1 MSAPRATIVVTT
13 KDRRGDLQ
21 RLLPTL
27 LAQSAECE
35 VLVVDDGSTD
45 GTADMVRAEFPE
57 VRLER
62 SEQSLGYIVQR
73 TRAAELASAPVIV
86 SVDDDAVLPSTRTVE
101 QTLAD
106 FDHPR
111 IGAVAIPF
119 DDVRPDG
126 EFERQRPPDREG
138 RWVTAAYVG
147 TAHAVRRDVF
157 LRVGGYWASLLHQVE
172 ELDFGLRMLGEGYVI
187 RIGRAD
193 PLRHL
198 ESPKR
203 DRARLVTQTVRNE
216 VLHGWRN
223 VPMPYLPVRWAKVAA
238 ASVQIG
244 AHWRAPG
251 AAARGLW
258 RGARDSARLRSER
271 DPVARSV
278 YLVHHDIRKRAPLR
292 VEDVESRLPVIEDSA
307 CT

>member
-1 MSAPRATIVVTT
+1 MPFLNFLATNVEAVSGPPCLTPPSSSPRRTAA
-13 KDRRGDLQ
+13 DDLQ

-27 LAQSAECE
+27 LAQSADCE

-73 TRAAELASAPVIV
+73 TRAAGLATAPVIV

-157 LRVGGYWASLLHQVE
+157 LRWA
-172 ELDFGLRMLGEGYVI
+172 DT
-187 RIGRAD
+187 GRRSSTRSRSSTSAC
-193 PLRHL
+193 
-198 ESPKR
+198 
-203 DRARLVTQTVRNE
+203 AC
-216 VLHGWRN
+216 
-223 VPMPYLPVRWAKVAA
+223 
-238 ASVQIG
+238 
-244 AHWRAPG
+244 
-251 AAARGLW
+251 
-258 RGARDSARLRSER
+258 SAR
-271 DPVARSV
+271 A
-278 YLVHHDIRKRAPLR
+278 
-292 VEDVESRLPVIEDSA
+292 
-307 CT
+307 T